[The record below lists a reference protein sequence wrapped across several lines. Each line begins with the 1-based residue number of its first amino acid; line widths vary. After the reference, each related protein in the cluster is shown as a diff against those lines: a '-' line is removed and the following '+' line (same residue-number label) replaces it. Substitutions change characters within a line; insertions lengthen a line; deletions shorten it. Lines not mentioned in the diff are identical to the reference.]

1 MGSLSRNNIN
11 DMQNK
16 RLVILLG
23 VLALGFFSLMISVY
37 VQAQRQKR
45 ENIQRVIYDAEEA
58 LRNQTYQY

>member
-1 MGSLSRNNIN
+1 
-11 DMQNK
+11 MQNK